1 MLWRGFA
8 PPQPIYNTKYEI
20 LRCNTFFLIE
30 IKEYNIFLVLWFAH
44 NILIYEKGSN
54 GVKKRKCGSKN
65 LYMKF
70 EKAKFFDE
78 STWKRKIS
86 FFYSLDSF
94 FHL

>member
-30 IKEYNIFLVLWFAH
+30 IKEYNIFFLVLWFAH
-44 NILIYEKGSN
+44 NILICEKGSN

-65 LYMKF
+65 LLY
-70 EKAKFFDE
+70 EI
-78 STWKRKIS
+78 RKS
-86 FFYSLDSF
+86 KV
-94 FHL
+94 